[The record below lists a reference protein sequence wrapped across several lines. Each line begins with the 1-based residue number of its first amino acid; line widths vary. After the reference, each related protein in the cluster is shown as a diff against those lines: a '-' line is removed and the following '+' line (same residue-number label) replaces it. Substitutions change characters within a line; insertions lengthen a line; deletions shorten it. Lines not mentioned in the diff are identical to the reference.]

1 MNPLPPPPPKAPVHS
16 KFYHPQ
22 DWYKR
27 YLPREPIYGPP
38 QSPPPPSSPQSGPL
52 SLDLSAPRRPVRVVH
67 SIPVN
72 LSTSKTSLYRKTASS
87 IGNSFASMPWYVRL
101 HKILRYQTD
110 LSSTSKEVR
119 DKAIEYWRTG
129 PACNSPH
136 HLLLTDLAVAK
147 QWKQRYGEDNLKM
160 VGFQMMDLVRM
171 VMGRPI
177 MVAFCDPK
185 SDLKNEFNNA

>member
-1 MNPLPPPPPKAPVHS
+1 VA
-16 KFYHPQ
+16 
-22 DWYKR
+22 
-27 YLPREPIYGPP
+27 
-38 QSPPPPSSPQSGPL
+38 
-52 SLDLSAPRRPVRVVH
+52 H

-72 LSTSKTSLYRKTASS
+72 LSTSKTSLYKKTPAST
-87 IGNSFASMPWYVRL
+87 GNSFAHKPWYVRNNR
-101 HKILRYQTD
+101 ILKYLTD
-110 LSSTSKEVR
+110 LTSTNKEVR
-119 DKAIEYWRTG
+119 DKAVEHWKTG

-147 QWKQRYGEDNLKM
+147 QWKQRYSEDNLKM
-160 VGFQMMDLVRM
+160 IGFQMMDLVRM